1 MSPLAPI
8 DVNLAVHRL
17 ATSEAVSLQSRLALV
32 ALRRGEEESAILERL
47 AWQESLPAAER
58 HQVDKTA

>member
-8 DVNLAVHRL
+8 DLNLAVHRL

-32 ALRRGEEESAILERL
+32 ALRRGENEGEILERL
-47 AWQESLPAAER
+47 ALEESRPAAER
-58 HQVDKTA
+58 HRVDKTA